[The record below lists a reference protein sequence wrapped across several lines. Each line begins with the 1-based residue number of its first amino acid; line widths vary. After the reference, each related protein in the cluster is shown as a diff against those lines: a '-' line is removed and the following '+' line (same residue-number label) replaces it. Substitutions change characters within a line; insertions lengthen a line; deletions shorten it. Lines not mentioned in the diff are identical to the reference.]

1 MQGSTTI
8 SMTMMPH
15 AHDKLCCIC
24 TRKRAGLEGG
34 KRREID
40 RLVPGSCNK
49 DYRKGMPTYHTRVAT
64 DGWVPVEIC
73 SRQAGFNQIGRDAGS
88 CVR

>member
-1 MQGSTTI
+1 
-8 SMTMMPH
+8 MMH
-15 AHDKLCCIC
+15 QRQTLLHLYTQAG
-24 TRKRAGLEGG
+24 RAGG

-40 RLVPGSCNK
+40 RLVLGSCDK
-49 DYRKGMPTYHTRVAT
+49 DYRKGMPAYHTRVAT
-64 DGWVPVEIC
+64 DGRVPVEIC